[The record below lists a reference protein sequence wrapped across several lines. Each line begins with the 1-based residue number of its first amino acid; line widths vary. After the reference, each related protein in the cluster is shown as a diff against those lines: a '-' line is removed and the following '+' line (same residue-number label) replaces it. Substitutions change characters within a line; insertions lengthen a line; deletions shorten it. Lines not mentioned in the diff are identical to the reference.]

1 MKLKTR
7 RAESG
12 DVAAIKRLT
21 DEYLAPEYYSE
32 EALDHYIHAERS
44 LFYVVT
50 DMERDDAVVAYF
62 YAFLSTLDEAMRV
75 LHVQEKPE
83 ALLGYDGDAPVGVY
97 KTVSI
102 DKAYRRFGICSAF
115 IRDLEPVMRAHG
127 AKLILGPAMRSPAG
141 VVPMEGILHD
151 HGFAPIA
158 EIIRPWEDM
167 DMYCPYCGRYHCICD
182 AVFYIK
188 HLDRTEDED
197 VRESDESA
205 R

>member
-1 MKLKTR
+1 MKLETR
-7 RAESG
+7 RAEIG
-12 DVAAIKRLT
+12 DVPQIKRLT
-21 DEYLAPEYYSE
+21 DEYLAPEYYSV
-32 EALDHYIHAERS
+32 EALDGYVRAERS

-50 DMERDDAVVAYF
+50 DADQNGAVVAYF
-62 YAFLSTLDEAMRV
+62 YAFLSTLDEALDV

-83 ALLGYDGDAPVGVY
+83 ALLKYDGDAPVGVY

-102 DKAYRRFGICSAF
+102 EKDYRHLGICTAF
-115 IRDLEPVMRAHG
+115 IRDLEPVMRLHG

-141 VVPMEGILHD
+141 VVPMEGILHE
-151 HGFAPIA
+151 HGFRPIA

-188 HLDRTEDED
+188 RLDETGDKD
-197 VRESDESA
+197 VQE
-205 R
+205 